1 MSGISLQLSNNDNLC
16 RHFVYRCFFWGK
28 SSLKDGRIL
37 QVCNTHKVVSRR
49 SHGDRIFKSY
59 PAVYLFSVL
68 RLSKSE
74 EYIYIL
80 RCFFFVRQIYFLTNF
95 DDESLTRVAIV
106 SIELSEAIDRFTF
119 HTTPFLR
126 KHYQTEI

>member
-1 MSGISLQLSNNDNLC
+1 M
-16 RHFVYRCFFWGK
+16 
-28 SSLKDGRIL
+28 
-37 QVCNTHKVVSRR
+37 
-49 SHGDRIFKSY
+49 
-59 PAVYLFSVL
+59 
-68 RLSKSE
+68 
-74 EYIYIL
+74 
-80 RCFFFVRQIYFLTNF
+80 FFFVRQIYFLTNFLTNF